1 MDKNVHIRKILMV
14 EDIVIISNRT
24 YAVCQENDFLGPK
37 QANTKCIILY
47 VNFPGK
53 RNSIEKY
60 YKDIILM
67 QQRNYKWDGLY
78 NIRYH

>member
-1 MDKNVHIRKILMV
+1 MDQNVHIQKILMV

-24 YAVCQENDFLGPK
+24 DAVSQENDFLGPK

-53 RNSIEKY
+53 ET
-60 YKDIILM
+60 
-67 QQRNYKWDGLY
+67 
-78 NIRYH
+78 

>member
-1 MDKNVHIRKILMV
+1 MV

-24 YAVCQENDFLGPK
+24 DAVCQENDFLGPK

-53 RNSIEKY
+53 RNSIEKNY
-60 YKDIILM
+60 NFFDAAAYDISGMDCMRLDIIEL
-67 QQRNYKWDGLY
+67 
-78 NIRYH
+78 